1 MSGRLRGKIAIVT
14 GAASGFG
21 AEFTRRF
28 TAEGAKVVGVD
39 IDEAGGR
46 DIVAEVTAAG
56 GTASFHRADITRAD
70 EVRAAVAHAVETYGG
85 RSAG

>member
-28 TAEGAKVVGVD
+28 AAEGAKVVGVD
-39 IDEAGGR
+39 IDEAVIANTISR
-46 DIVAEVTAAG
+46 NLTSAARPPHEPIRISVL
-56 GTASFHRADITRAD
+56 AP
-70 EVRAAVAHAVETYGG
+70 
-85 RSAG
+85 

>member
-28 TAEGAKVVGVD
+28 AAGVD